1 MCMCVC
7 VHVCARVYFVRF
19 LTDMRVCVILVTRVY
34 SFEVYITIDQIHT
47 TEVVDTIV
55 K

>member
-1 MCMCVC
+1 MCVSVC
-7 VHVCARVYFVRF
+7 VSVLALFYFVRF